1 MLDKV
6 HRRPEFCANQILVML
21 VEKLQI
27 LVENPILVLVV
38 KPEVSGFKAVT
49 ATAFAPGVTLEPDQR
64 QDLLSNYPLAL
75 R

>member
-6 HRRPEFCANQILVML
+6 HRRPEFRANQILVIL
-21 VEKLQI
+21 VEKLQ
-27 LVENPILVLVV
+27 ILVLVV

-64 QDLLSNYPLAL
+64 PDLLSKYPFESG
-75 R
+75 